1 MIVMSYSIRFFLY
14 YYDYSIK
21 DLYAIVSGSNDAVTS
36 LDATEAVE
44 WRGLLPC
51 LLTGLQPS

>member
-44 WRGLLPC
+44 VWNGGGCFPVY
-51 LLTGLQPS
+51 